1 METNV
6 IIKDQVENTWKVS
19 AAKVA
24 DLNNKINIA
33 LQDDNVTTDQIQEM
47 KNERDKT
54 VVIRDTAQEQLK
66 QFSSTNVSEMHTT
79 DLKDTKPK
87 QGIDKQAIRDMIN
100 NFVHNPFS
108 PSQIVNAAGGS
119 DNSGLDGVTTTTME
133 PTIPEEIIYDPS
145 KEVNSVVDLSTL
157 LTKTPVNTGSGTSPV
172 VKRAN
177 YVFPTVEELKQ
188 NPNLGKPEFTNVNW
202 KVQTHRGAL
211 AISNESIQ
219 DSAIDVSQLIL
230 DQMGDAKVNT
240 YNAKISSIL
249 KAFNAADANTDNLV
263 DAYKYL
269 INVGLDSAYHPVIV
283 ASQSM
288 YNALDTLK
296 DKNGQYIFHQD
307 VTGASAST
315 LLGIPVFKI
324 NDDLFGNNGEAHAFI
339 GDMSRSIFFA
349 DRQKITLSWQYNEVY
364 GQYLAAALRFG
375 TVTADAKAGYFLTA
389 DIPTNQI
396 VKPKIVMT
404 QDAGEEE
411 KKDTQ
416 PKLN

>member
-6 IIKDQVENTWKVS
+6 ITKDQVENTWKVS

-249 KAFNAADANTDNLV
+249 KAFNTADANTDNLV

-364 GQYLAAALRFG
+364 GQYLAAALRFD

-396 VKPKIVMT
+396 VKPEIVMT
-404 QDAGEEE
+404 QGAGEEE